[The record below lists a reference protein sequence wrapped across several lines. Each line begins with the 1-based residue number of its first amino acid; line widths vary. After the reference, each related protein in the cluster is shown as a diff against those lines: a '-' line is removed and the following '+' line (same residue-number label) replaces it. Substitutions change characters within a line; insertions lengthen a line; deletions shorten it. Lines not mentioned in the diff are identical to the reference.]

1 MDPQTQ
7 QKRRIAPPA
16 ASIKPTSPAKQSIEK
31 RPRVPAPGN
40 STMPPP
46 GACVAF
52 SPSLPPIDIS
62 PPPMP
67 MHATPPIY
75 YARTQLRM
83 LLLLR
88 LCVVCVSRS
97 SQREREALRVHAR
110 GGTVLL
116 TPRDCVRA
124 LAVAAAFWQ
133 VCVPWPRSD
142 FVSSLLPPA
151 RAAREARDRM
161 IASLLPP
168 QAAAA
173 AARENFNG
181 ESPARAGRNVPSHV
195 VSWAAGR

>member
-1 MDPQTQ
+1 
-7 QKRRIAPPA
+7 
-16 ASIKPTSPAKQSIEK
+16 
-31 RPRVPAPGN
+31 
-40 STMPPP
+40 
-46 GACVAF
+46 
-52 SPSLPPIDIS
+52 
-62 PPPMP
+62 

-133 VCVPWPRSD
+133 
-142 FVSSLLPPA
+142 
-151 RAAREARDRM
+151 
-161 IASLLPP
+161 
-168 QAAAA
+168 AAAA

>member
-1 MDPQTQ
+1 MYSPTRAGRQSAAEVEGCDLTIRNLGVMVHASAMDGWRDGPPNPTEEEDSPTGCEYKADQPCQTVNR
-7 QKRRIAPPA
+7 KKAPC
-16 ASIKPTSPAKQSIEK
+16 ASAREQHD
-31 RPRVPAPGN
+31 A
-40 STMPPP
+40 PP

-116 TPRDCVRA
+116 TLRDCVRA

-142 FVSSLLPPA
+142 FVSSLLPP
-151 RAAREARDRM
+151 RA
-161 IASLLPP
+161 PP
-168 QAAAA
+168 E
-173 AARENFNG
+173 R
-181 ESPARAGRNVPSHV
+181 RATE
-195 VSWAAGR
+195 

>member
-46 GACVAF
+46 GHALRF
-52 SPSLPPIDIS
+52 PLPFPSLPPIDIS

-142 FVSSLLPPA
+142 FVSSLLPP
-151 RAAREARDRM
+151 RA
-161 IASLLPP
+161 PP
-168 QAAAA
+168 E
-173 AARENFNG
+173 R
-181 ESPARAGRNVPSHV
+181 RATE
-195 VSWAAGR
+195 